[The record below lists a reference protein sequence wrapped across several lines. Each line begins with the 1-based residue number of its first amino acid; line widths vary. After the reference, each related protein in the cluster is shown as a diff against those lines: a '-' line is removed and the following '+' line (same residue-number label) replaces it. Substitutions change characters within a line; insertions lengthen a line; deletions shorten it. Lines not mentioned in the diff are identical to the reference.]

1 LWNFPVKKISYI
13 HRNYMFLTN
22 PTDEKCHHGKQACS
36 ILTSSFNQA
45 ALTHSRTSSP
55 PRLTKFQ
62 PTLSFALAPPE
73 LHRTHQLPHEQR
85 ITAF

>member
-1 LWNFPVKKISYI
+1 
-13 HRNYMFLTN
+13 MFLTN

-85 ITAF
+85 TTAF